1 MKKTIMG
8 FLLAMVLCLALLP
21 AQVFAADVVTVYLDP
36 VSGSDEADGLTEAAA
51 VLTVAKAYE
60 KFTGATSG
68 KLVFLDT
75 LTLEKETS
83 FPKTTVPVVITSK
96 DGSQGIASNNA
107 VRFFGPTTLEN
118 MTITLTKAAGTASQS
133 LYGEGKK
140 FVIGENVTSV
150 GTDGYYYSVSG
161 GSRWSTVTSTD
172 LTVMSG
178 TWRNGYAAAYG
189 YTSSSV
195 NANVTKDAKITVTG
209 GHFTGFLSPMYSKNT
224 IGGNVEISV
233 SNAVVSAGIYA
244 SPASSGTVSGN
255 VTVTIGAG
263 VADVSPLY
271 AGSTGSG
278 SVTGTVTIV
287 LDGADHEIPTL
298 SGKGL
303 SSATG
308 TVGASRL
315 LLKSGT
321 LFAAPKNF
329 TFIDVAVDTG
339 KTLTISGVELQADT
353 LTSAG
358 TLKFS
363 GVSKLTAQQ
372 VTGVVSCDVEGDV
385 LSNHGYLVAPAGS
398 NITFAPATGVT
409 EDDGVWRKL
418 DLENFQGLVLTAA
431 EGVTFDLYKNFGN
444 EESAENLVEPYM
456 VVGNYKFYP
465 TITGRY
471 HWAASGAGRYS
482 MRQNVWMSE
491 EEAMTRTEI
500 DVTPGLV
507 SGVGG
512 WEATNSVVR
521 LFTEEFLEKVI
532 PSDPDLWPEYKHL
545 LVTPAFSEGRADHLF
560 TTQTEMES
568 FIAGMDDADDNMYV
582 YTLSKTP
589 GGRNVPIVIFTHLD
603 LSGVKTVEEAA
614 KLIIADSE
622 ANGKLTVHHQAFMH
636 GDEPAAGETALAM
649 IKYYDED
656 LGEKL
661 LDKMNIY
668 VIPWLNPDGAYKH
681 LRTELGSCLSLNYV
695 KKRYHIMADVMFQP
709 HVAFDNHEADA
720 AVQWTRHN
728 HADMLISPS
737 FNVESNQ
744 DFINISKAITDQ
756 AFVALKEQGMSYNY
770 YTALINHSDGT
781 GTRSYY
787 ARKGVMT
794 FLMESCGAFSGRT
807 AYERRT
813 LAGVISCESL
823 LTSIYN
829 DAENVKAIIVAEQK
843 NIIEEGKTFSED
855 DIVPLHVT
863 KTEHPEFSYVLQ
875 SINTAT
881 GEGRPETVIP
891 TIYDNVV
898 RYRVAPTAYVIP
910 AGQSWNGTVLEL
922 CDRLGLV
929 YTQIPAGSTVL
940 LRQYTG
946 DGNLADLTE
955 EAEVT
960 FEQGAYVICM
970 NQANSRN
977 LAYMMEPD
985 HGDGTGGEVSLVQT
999 KVIPVT
1005 NGTMPIYRYEHDLNS
1020 EGFIDLVGEEEEILR
1035 GDMNG
1040 DGAVSDADALY
1051 LLRHTLFE
1059 ERYPI
1064 SQSGDVNGDGIVSD
1078 ADALYLLRFTLFE
1091 DRYPLHS

>member
-1 MKKTIMG
+1 MG
-8 FLLAMVLCLALLP
+8 LLLAALLCLLST
-21 AQVFAADVVTVYLDP
+21 QVLAANTVTVYLDP
-36 VSGSDEADGLTEAAA
+36 VNGSDSADGLSEATA
-51 VLTVAKAYE
+51 VQSVATAYE
-60 KFTGATSG
+60 KLTGAESG
-68 KLVFLDT
+68 AVVFLNT

-83 FPKTTVPVVITSK
+83 FPKTTIPVVLTSK

-118 MTITLTKAAGTASQS
+118 MTVTLTKAASTASQA
-133 LYGEGKK
+133 LYGEGRK
-140 FVIGENVTSV
+140 FVIGENVTSI
-150 GTDGYYYSVSG
+150 GTDGYYFSVSG

-189 YTSSSV
+189 YSSSSI
-195 NANVTKDAKITVTG
+195 NANVKNDAKLTVTG

-224 IGGNVEISV
+224 IGGDVEISV
-233 SNAVVSAGIYA
+233 SNAVITAGIYA
-244 SPASSGTVSGN
+244 SPTSSGTVSGN
-255 VTVTIGAG
+255 VTVTVGPG
-263 VADVSPLY
+263 VTDVSPLY

-278 SVTGTVTIV
+278 SVTGTVTVI
-287 LDGADHEIPTL
+287 LDGADHEIPNL

-315 LLKSGT
+315 ILKSGT

-329 TFIDVAVDTG
+329 TFVDIAVDTG
-339 KTLTISGVELQADT
+339 KTLTVDGIELQADT
-353 LTSAG
+353 LSSAG
-358 TLKFS
+358 TLVFS
-363 GVSKLTAQQ
+363 GIGSVTAGQVLGSVNCTVAGEVLNNHAYLT
-372 VTGVVSCDVEGDV
+372 
-385 LSNHGYLVAPAGS
+385 APAGS
-398 NITFAPATGVT
+398 NVTFAPETGVT
-409 EDDGVWRKL
+409 EEDGVWRKL
-418 DLENFQGLVLTAA
+418 DLVNFQGLVLTAA
-431 EGVTFDLYKNFGN
+431 EGVTFDLYTGFGN
-444 EESAENLVEPYM
+444 EENAEDLVEPYM
-456 VVGNYKFYP
+456 VEGNTKYYP

-471 HWAASGAGRYS
+471 HWRADGAGRYS

-500 DVTPGLV
+500 DVTPGFTANT
-507 SGVGG
+507 G
-512 WEATNSVVR
+512 WEQTNSVVR
-521 LFTEEFLEKVI
+521 FFTEEFIEKVI
-532 PSDPDLWPEYKHL
+532 PSDPDLWPEYRHL
-545 LVTPAFSEGRADHLF
+545 LVTPAFTETKADHQF
-560 TTQTEMES
+560 TTQAEMES
-568 FIAGMDDADDNMYV
+568 FIAGLDGEDDDMYV
-582 YTLSKTP
+582 YTLATTP
-589 GGRNVPIVIFTHLD
+589 GGRNVPIVIFTKVD
-603 LSGVKTVEEAA
+603 LSGAETVEEAA
-614 KLIIADSE
+614 RLIVADSE

-681 LRTELGSCLSLNYV
+681 QRTELGSCISLDYV
-695 KKRYHIMADVMFQP
+695 KKRYHIKADVMFQP

-720 AVQWTRHN
+720 AVQWTRHS

-737 FNVESNQ
+737 FNTESSQ
-744 DFINISKAITDQ
+744 AFVDISKAITDQ

-794 FLMESCGAFSGRT
+794 FLMESCGAFSGKL

-823 LTSIYN
+823 LISIHD

-843 NIIEEGKTFSED
+843 KILEEGAVFSAED
-855 DIVPLHVT
+855 LVPLHVT

-881 GEGRPETVIP
+881 GEGRDETVVP
-891 TIYDNVV
+891 TIYDKVE
-898 RYRVAPTAYVIP
+898 RSRIAPTAYVIP
-910 AGQSWNGTVLEL
+910 AGQSWNAEVLAL
-922 CDRLGLV
+922 CDCLGLV
-929 YTQIPAGSTVL
+929 YTEIPAGSTVM

-960 FEQGAYVICM
+960 FDQGAYVICM

-977 LAYMMEPD
+977 LAFMMEPD
-985 HGDGTGGEVSLVQT
+985 HGDGTGAEVSLVQT
-999 KVIPVT
+999 KVIPVE
-1005 NGTMPIYRYEHDLNS
+1005 NGQMPIYRYEHDLNS
-1020 EGFIDLVGEEEEILR
+1020 NGFIDLVGEEDILR

-1040 DGAVSDADALY
+1040 DAEVTDADALY
-1051 LLRHTLFE
+1051 LLRHTLFSD
-1059 ERYPI
+1059 RYPI
-1064 SQSGDVNGDGIVSD
+1064 EQSGDVNGDGDVTD
-1078 ADALYLLRFTLFE
+1078 ADALYLLRFTLFPG
-1091 DRYPLHS
+1091 RYPLN